1 MLAHPAPGTTPTTV
15 CVATAEKEMEAAFGA
30 VQATRLTSPSH
41 GGNARQRLR
50 AAVLE
55 ATRGGA
61 PLRVRGTR

>member
-1 MLAHPAPGTTPTTV
+1 MLAHPAPGTPPTMD
-15 CVATAEKEMEAAFGA
+15 CVATAEKEMEAAHGA
-30 VQATRLTSPSH
+30 LQATRRTSPAH
-41 GGNARQRLR
+41 GGYARQRLR